1 MNIYSLISQ
10 KGGTGKSTLARQF
23 AVLTG
28 GYLIDRD
35 PQATTARWWAR
46 RREID
51 PPPERPELIDLNGS
65 TLTAAAEVLRRK
77 SEGAVFVDTRP
88 AIDEPEAEAARVSDV
103 VIVPVR
109 PSPDDLE
116 AIGAT
121 LKILRRLG
129 KRSVIVVNAAKTPA
143 RATNAR
149 AALSGFPVAVC
160 PIPIA
165 DRTVYLDAA
174 LEGRG
179 VGEMKGVAARE
190 AFEEIRAVW
199 DWIRQEHDNG

>member
-1 MNIYSLISQ
+1 MQIYSLISQ

-23 AVLTG
+23 AVLTS

-51 PPPERPELIDLNGS
+51 PPPERPELIELNGS
-65 TLTAAAEVLRRK
+65 TLTAAAESLRRK
-77 SEGAVFVDTRP
+77 PEGSVFVDTRP
-88 AIDEPEAEAARVSDV
+88 AVDEPEAEAARISDV

-116 AIGAT
+116 AVGAT
-121 LKILRRLG
+121 LKILRRID
-129 KRSVIVVNAAKTPA
+129 KRSVIVVNAAKTSG
-143 RATNAR
+143 RAINAR
-149 AALSGFPVAVC
+149 AALSRFPVPVC
-160 PIPIA
+160 PIHIA

-179 VGEMKGVAARE
+179 VGELRGAAARE

-199 DWIRQEHDNG
+199 DWIQDHENG

>member
-1 MNIYSLISQ
+1 MRIYSMISQ

-51 PPPERPELIDLNGS
+51 PPPELPELIELDGS
-65 TLTAAAEVLRRK
+65 TLTAAADVLRRK
-77 SEGAVFVDTRP
+77 PEGSVFVDTRP
-88 AIDEPEAEAARVSDV
+88 AVDEPEAEAARVSDI

-116 AIGAT
+116 AVGAT
-121 LKILRRLG
+121 LKILRRLD
-129 KRSVIVVNAAKTPA
+129 KRSVIVVNAAKTSG

-149 AALSGFPVAVC
+149 AALSRFPVPVC

-179 VGEMKGVAARE
+179 VGEMKGAAARE

-199 DWIRQEHDNG
+199 GWIRQEYENG